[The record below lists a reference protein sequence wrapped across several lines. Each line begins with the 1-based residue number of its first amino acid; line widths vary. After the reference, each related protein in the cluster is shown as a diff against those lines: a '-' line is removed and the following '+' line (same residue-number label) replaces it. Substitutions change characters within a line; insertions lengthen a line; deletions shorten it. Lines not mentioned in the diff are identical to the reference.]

1 MYYQEEDQ
9 LTSQQPVK
17 KVLRTKKISFI
28 VKWSEIR
35 FVSPPFQEKIPNLT
49 KMSIEQFSL
58 VEQEVLKMLEKGVIQ
73 KVVLTQGQLLSNL
86 FLVEKKDR
94 GNRPAINLKNL
105 NKFILYE
112 HFKMEGLHCLKMYL
126 EQDDL
131 LRKIDL
137 KEAYFSVPL
146 NINSQKL
153 VRFQWSGNIYEFL

>member
-1 MYYQEEDQ
+1 
-9 LTSQQPVK
+9 
-17 KVLRTKKISFI
+17 
-28 VKWSEIR
+28 
-35 FVSPPFQEKIPNLT
+35 
-49 KMSIEQFSL
+49 MSIEQFSL
-58 VEQEVLKMLEKGVIQ
+58 VEQVVLKMLEKGVIQ

-94 GNRPAINLKNL
+94 GNRPAIKLKNL

-112 HFKMEGLHCLKMYL
+112 HFKMEGLHCLKMFL

-137 KEAYFSVPL
+137 KEAYFSVLL